1 MRRLLARRASKRL
14 PALLYLFV
22 VLAGA
27 GIVAATVDAL
37 EHRAMPKAY
46 GPPIAAA
53 LVVGIILATPSPR
66 RLLLAIAAGAVVAAL
81 AAVGWGYSLSADDA
95 ARMLSRRHPELP
107 RPVQCHRDPNA
118 QRFFGTMYVCKWPG
132 GRDGLEVR
140 VNDTRIV
147 REYP

>member
-1 MRRLLARRASKRL
+1 
-14 PALLYLFV
+14 LLYLLV

-66 RLLLAIAAGAVVAAL
+66 RLLVAIAAGAVVVAL
-81 AAVGWGYSLSADDA
+81 AAAGWGYSLSAHDTA
-95 ARMLSRRHPELP
+95 TMLSRRHPEIP
-107 RPVQCHRDPNA
+107 SPVRCHRDPND
-118 QRFFGTMYVCKWPG
+118 RGLFGTMYLCKWPG
-132 GRDGLEVR
+132 GRDGLDVR